1 MKKVMVAALL
11 GALSGL
17 PQATHAQSSVTLFG
31 RIGGGVRWVNGL
43 TGGSQIGFN
52 NNVIAGNEFGLH
64 GKEDLGGGMQALF
77 VLDGAFNSGTG
88 ALKTAGTLFSQAA
101 YAGLSGGFGRI
112 TLGRQFNAAEDLGI
126 ALDPLGGRGQ
136 SLAVEPGVLFDGNF
150 FTLDSRFNNTVKY
163 LGQAGGLRFGASW
176 SPGGVA
182 GNVRAG
188 TNFSVAAMYAF
199 QNVLGGASY
208 AKTYSADGTQSAQ
221 TIQAGGTLQLGRAR
235 FYASYASLA
244 VTARKAGAPTRRDD
258 IPSLGVVVQAT
269 PFLQITAAGYYDRA
283 RDLGNV
289 PGAGGHKLTT
299 YAIAEYFLSKRTE
312 IYAEVDRNGVT
323 GAYMRDPATL
333 AALSLRPG
341 ASATTGVSLGLM
353 TRF

>member
-1 MKKVMVAALL
+1 MKKVVVAALI
-11 GALSGL
+11 GALTG
-17 PQATHAQSSVTLFG
+17 AAHAQSSVTLFG
-31 RIGGGVRWVNGL
+31 RIGGGVRWVNGMV
-43 TGGSQIGFN
+43 GGSQVGFN
-52 NNVIAGNEFGLH
+52 NNIISGNEFGIR
-64 GKEDLGGGMQALF
+64 GNEDLGGGMKALF

-101 YAGLSGGFGRI
+101 YVGVSGAFGRI

-150 FTLDSRFNNTVKY
+150 FTLDSRFNNTIKY
-163 LGQAGGLRFGASW
+163 VGQAGGLRYGASY

-182 GNVRAG
+182 GNTRAG
-188 TNFSVAAMYAF
+188 TNFSAAAMYAF
-199 QNVLGGASY
+199 LNVLGGASY

-235 FYASYASLA
+235 FYLSYASL
-244 VTARKAGAPTRRDD
+244 VVDARKGGAPTRRDD
-258 IPSLGVVVQAT
+258 IPSFGVVVQAT
-269 PFLQITAAGYYDRA
+269 PFVQVTAAGFYDKA

-289 PGAGGHKLTT
+289 TGADGHKLTT
-299 YAIAEYFLSKRTE
+299 YAAVQYFLSKRTE
-312 IYAEVDRNGVT
+312 LYVEVDRNGVT

-333 AALSLRPG
+333 AALGIRPG